1 MDFDTFLKKL
11 LNNPSSETKLRIQGK
26 EKKIS
31 GMARFEVEN
40 YPGIEYIKIVF
51 NDHSF
56 LLIMI
61 DDKEL
66 YYTDEV
72 IGIAQGISDE
82 EIGEKTS
89 LVYNG
94 KSYALEN
101 KNDYQYVLQRYV
113 GSYKDIEGE
122 VRFSDYFPVEGPKE
136 FLSLGW
142 MSRTGERADI
152 NPTIIDISEVELL
165 WNQQ

>member
-1 MDFDTFLKKL
+1 MDFDTFLQKL
-11 LNNPSSETKLRIQGK
+11 LNNPSRETTFRIKGK

-40 YPGIEYIKIVF
+40 YPGLEYIKIVF

-61 DDKEL
+61 DDQEL
-66 YYTDEV
+66 YFANEV
-72 IGIAQGISDE
+72 LGIAQGIPNE
-82 EIGEKTS
+82 FIGEKSS
-89 LVYNG
+89 LEYKG
-94 KSYALEN
+94 KVYALKN

-113 GSYKDIEGE
+113 GSYQDIEGE
-122 VRFSDYFPVEGPKE
+122 ARFSDYFPVEGEKE

-152 NPTIIDISEVELL
+152 NPTIIDISEVELII
-165 WNQQ
+165 